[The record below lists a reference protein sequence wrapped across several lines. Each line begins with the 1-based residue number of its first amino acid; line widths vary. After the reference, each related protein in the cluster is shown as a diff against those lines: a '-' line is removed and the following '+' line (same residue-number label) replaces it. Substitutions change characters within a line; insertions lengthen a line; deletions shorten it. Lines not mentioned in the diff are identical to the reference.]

1 MLTASRAGL
10 YSGAMTMDAHSRRT
24 WRDAP
29 ATRVLGSAFG
39 WFARALAI
47 TLLFQ
52 VGSAVSAVGGFCAR
66 GGPFEIAVE
75 CSDAVVFFAP
85 TSVLGGLAGVFI
97 GTSLAQGFGVSMLAF
112 AWPALFLSLS
122 VTFFQSFAT
131 RGDISGLLIGI
142 LFVAMGLTPLVLL
155 ARTMPRRMLVGR
167 VDAQGRPWWQP
178 HPEQSTLFGRHPSMP
193 PDANHPS
200 AGDWM
205 LALGIAIVASL
216 GGVATGVLWFAAVA
230 SGSGT

>member
-1 MLTASRAGL
+1 
-10 YSGAMTMDAHSRRT
+10 MTIDAPARRT

-39 WFARALAI
+39 WFSGALAI
-47 TLLFQ
+47 TLLYQ
-52 VGSAVSAVGGFCAR
+52 VASSLSALGGFCAR
-66 GGPFEIAVE
+66 GGPYEIAVE
-75 CSDAVVFFAP
+75 CTDAIVTFAP
-85 TSVLGGLAGVFI
+85 TSVMGGLVAVWI
-97 GTSLAQGFGVSMLAF
+97 GAALAQGFGVSLLGF

-131 RGDISGLLIGI
+131 RGDGVGLFVGLV
-142 LFVAMGLTPLVLL
+142 FVAMGLAPLVLL
-155 ARTMPRRMLVGR
+155 MRTMPRRLLIGR

-178 HPEQSTLFGRHPSMP
+178 HPEQATLFGRHPSMP

-205 LALGIAIVASL
+205 LSLAAAIIPSI
-216 GGVATGVLWFAAVA
+216 GGVAVGIAWFSAVA
-230 SGSGT
+230 GATSA